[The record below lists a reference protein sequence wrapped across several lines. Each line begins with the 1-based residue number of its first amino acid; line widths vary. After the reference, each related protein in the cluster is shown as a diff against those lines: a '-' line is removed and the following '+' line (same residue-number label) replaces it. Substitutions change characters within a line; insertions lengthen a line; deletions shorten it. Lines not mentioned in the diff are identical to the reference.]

1 MFQRKQTLFLFLGAI
16 IALLTFLWPA
26 VTYTVSGSEVVY
38 RYMTN
43 GVFANGVE
51 VTDFSLKMP
60 VWAFYALI
68 ATVLL
73 VGAFL
78 FKNRKRQMSVVRS
91 VYILTLLT
99 AFVVFSQH
107 LSISAYLGKGKHLET
122 SFGITMFLPLLII
135 VCVFMAMRGIK
146 HDEDLVKSADRL
158 R

>member
-1 MFQRKQTLFLFLGAI
+1 MFQRKQTLFLFLGAV
-16 IALLTFLWPA
+16 IALLTFVWPA
-26 VTYTVSGSEVVY
+26 VTYTVSDSDVTY

-60 VWAFYALI
+60 AWAFYALI
-68 ATVLL
+68 AGVLI

-78 FKNRKRQMSVVRS
+78 FNNRKRQMRVVRS
-91 VYILTLLT
+91 VYIITLLT

-107 LSISAYLGKGKHLET
+107 LSISSYLGTGRKLEA

-135 VCVFMAMRGIK
+135 ACVFMALKGIK